1 MTHKFHNNK
10 YYIKEV
16 LIFRPPIPVCEI
28 IKIYKNNLYRKKTQ
42 CEASASAAATFETEY
57 TQKYRKSFEVSV
69 KFSCFFICFM
79 FSVGYSLTCTDN
91 TQKAP
96 SQSGYPCVKIAADE

>member
-28 IKIYKNNLYRKKTQ
+28 IIYIKIIYIKKSKAQ
-42 CEASASAAATFETEY
+42 CEASASAATFETEY
-57 TQKYRKSFEVSV
+57 TQNTEKVSR
-69 KFSCFFICFM
+69 
-79 FSVGYSLTCTDN
+79 
-91 TQKAP
+91 
-96 SQSGYPCVKIAADE
+96 